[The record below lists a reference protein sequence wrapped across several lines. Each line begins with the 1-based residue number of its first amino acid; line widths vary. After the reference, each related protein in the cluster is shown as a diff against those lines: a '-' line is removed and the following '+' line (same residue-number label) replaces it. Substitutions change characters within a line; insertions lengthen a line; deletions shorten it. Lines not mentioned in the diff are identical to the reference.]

1 MQSVFNFLIKPK
13 GEQYNNREEINGQE
27 VIVNTSLEH
36 AKDVNKNAI
45 VVGLPMGYEGNVQIG
60 DEVIVWHNVFR
71 ISYNDAGIPRQSNFY
86 IQEDLFFAPLD
97 TIYLIIRNGKKIAA
111 NDSVF
116 VKPVIEN
123 DEFHREI
130 EKKHVGILK
139 YINPDIEK
147 LGLKEGDKIA
157 FRRNCEYEF
166 FVEGER
172 LYKMTTERILAL
184 LN

>member
-1 MQSVFNFLIKPK
+1 MQSVYHFLIKPK
-13 GEQYNNREEINGQE
+13 GEQYINKEDFGGQE

-45 VVGLPMGYEGNVQIG
+45 IVGLPMGYNGNIEIG
-60 DEVIVWHNVFR
+60 DEVIIWHNIFR
-71 ISYNDAGIPRQSNFY
+71 ITYNDAGVPTQSSYY
-86 IQEDLFFAPLD
+86 IQDDLFFAPID

-123 DEFHREI
+123 DPIEGER

-139 YINPDIEK
+139 YINSDIK
-147 LGLKEGDKIA
+147 KIGLKEGDKIA
-157 FRRNCEYEF
+157 FRKNCEYEF
-166 FVEGER
+166 FIEGER
-172 LYKMTTERILAL
+172 LYKMTTERILAT